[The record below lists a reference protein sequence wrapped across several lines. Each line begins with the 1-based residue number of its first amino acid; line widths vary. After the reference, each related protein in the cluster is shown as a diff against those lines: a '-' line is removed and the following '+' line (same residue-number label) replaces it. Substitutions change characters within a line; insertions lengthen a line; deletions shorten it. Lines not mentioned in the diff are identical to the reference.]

1 MLVIRPI
8 EQRDLAILKQIAI
21 ESGHGFT
28 SLPVNDEL
36 LQNKIDHSMASFAS
50 RAGGKGECLYFFV
63 AEDSETGEV
72 LGTTALESA
81 VGLSSPFYTYLLGKQ
96 VHSSRK
102 LGIHNVVQ
110 TLTLTNDYTGVSE
123 LCTLFLR
130 EPARQG
136 LNGRLLSKCRFL
148 FLAEFPE
155 LFDQR
160 VLAEMRGVSDDRG
173 NSPFWSWLQEHFFS
187 MDFPTVDYL
196 TGIGQKG
203 FIADLMPKYPIYV
216 SLLSKEA
223 RGVIGKT
230 HDKTRPALHLL
241 EEEGFCWRGYVDI
254 FDAGPTVECEV
265 RHIQTVRN
273 SRRLTVQVGH
283 PVQTGLY
290 LISNTR
296 FAEFRALLGEMAV
309 NEQQGQ
315 AVMTA
320 EVARLLGVEDG
331 DTVRVAEMKRND

>member
-8 EQRDLAILKQIAI
+8 EQRDFAMLKQISI

-28 SLPVNDEL
+28 SLPVNDDL
-36 LQNKIDHSMASFAS
+36 LQNKIEHSLTSFAN
-50 RAGGKGECLYFFV
+50 RASGKGECLYFFV
-63 AEDSETGEV
+63 AEDSDTGEV

-96 VHSSRK
+96 VHCSRK
-102 LGIHNVVQ
+102 LGIHNVVE

-123 LCTLFLR
+123 LCSLFLR

-155 LFDQR
+155 LFDR
-160 VLAEMRGVSDDRG
+160 RILAEMRGVSDEGG

-216 SLLSKEA
+216 NLLSKEA
-223 RGVIGKT
+223 RSVIGET
-230 HDKTRPALHLL
+230 HDKTRPARHLL
-241 EEEGFCWRGYVDI
+241 EEEGFSWRGYVDI

-265 RHIQTVRN
+265 QQISTLRQ
-273 SRRLTVQVGH
+273 SRRLTVQIGH
-283 PVQTGLY
+283 PVTTEKY

-296 FAEFRALLGEMAV
+296 FEGFRALLGDMAV
-309 NEQQGQ
+309 NEHKGQ
-315 AVMTA
+315 AVMS
-320 EVARLLGVEDG
+320 EEMARLLKVEDG

>member
-8 EQRDLAILKQIAI
+8 EQRDLPTLKQIAI

-36 LQNKIDHSMASFAS
+36 LQNKINHSLASFAS
-50 RAGGKGECLYFFV
+50 RAGGKGECLYFCRRRQRHRRGARHHGAGV
-63 AEDSETGEV
+63 G
-72 LGTTALESA
+72 GGA
-81 VGLSSPFYTYLLGKQ
+81 VVPFYTYLLGKQ

-102 LGIHNVVQ
+102 LGIYNVVE

-130 EPARQG
+130 EPARHG
-136 LNGRLLSKCRFL
+136 MNGRLLSKSRFL

-155 LFDQR
+155 LFDR
-160 VLAEMRGVSDDRG
+160 RILAEMRGVSDDDG

-216 SLLSKEA
+216 SLLSKQA
-223 RGVIGKT
+223 RAVIGKT
-230 HDKTRPALHLL
+230 HEKTRPALHLL
-241 EEEGFCWRGYVDI
+241 EEEGFSWRGYVDI
-254 FDAGPTVECEV
+254 FDAGPSVGAKCARSTRCAAAASCGC
-265 RHIQTVRN
+265 ISA
-273 SRRLTVQVGH
+273 SRR
-283 PVQTGLY
+283 
-290 LISNTR
+290 SRANT
-296 FAEFRALLGEMAV
+296 
-309 NEQQGQ
+309 
-315 AVMTA
+315 
-320 EVARLLGVEDG
+320 
-331 DTVRVAEMKRND
+331 

>member
-8 EQRDLAILKQIAI
+8 EQRDFAMLKQISI

-28 SLPVNDEL
+28 SLPVNDDL
-36 LQNKIDHSMASFAS
+36 LQNKIEHSLTSFAN
-50 RAGGKGECLYFFV
+50 RASGKGECLYFFV
-63 AEDSETGEV
+63 AEDSDTGEV

-96 VHSSRK
+96 VHCSRK
-102 LGIHNVVQ
+102 LGIHNVVE

-123 LCTLFLR
+123 LCSLFLR

-155 LFDQR
+155 LFDR
-160 VLAEMRGVSDDRG
+160 RILAEMRGVSDEGG

-216 SLLSKEA
+216 NLLSKEA
-223 RGVIGKT
+223 RSVIGET
-230 HDKTRPALHLL
+230 HDKTRPARHLL
-241 EEEGFCWRGYVDI
+241 EEEGFSWRGYVDI

-265 RHIQTVRN
+265 QQISTLRH
-273 SRRLTVQVGH
+273 SRRLTVQIGH
-283 PVQTGLY
+283 PVTTEKY

-296 FAEFRALLGEMAV
+296 FEGFRALLGEMAV
-309 NEQQGQ
+309 NEQKGQ
-315 AVMTA
+315 AVMS
-320 EVARLLGVEDG
+320 EEMARLLKVEDG

>member
-8 EQRDLAILKQIAI
+8 EQRDLPTLKQIAI

-36 LQNKIDHSMASFAS
+36 LQNKINHSLASFAS

-63 AEDSETGEV
+63 AEDSDTGEV

-102 LGIHNVVQ
+102 LGIYNVVE

-130 EPARQG
+130 EPARHG
-136 LNGRLLSKCRFL
+136 MNGRLLSKSRFL

-155 LFDQR
+155 LFDR
-160 VLAEMRGVSDDRG
+160 RILAEMRGVSDDDG

-216 SLLSKEA
+216 SLLSKQA
-223 RGVIGKT
+223 RAVIGKT
-230 HDKTRPALHLL
+230 HEKTRPALRLL
-241 EEEGFCWRGYVDI
+241 EEEGFSWRGYVDI
-254 FDAGPTVECEV
+254 FDAGPSVECEV
-265 RHIQTVRN
+265 REIHTVRN
-273 SRRLTVQVGH
+273 SHQLRVHIGEPAQPGTF
-283 PVQTGLY
+283 
-290 LISNTR
+290 LISNGR
-296 FAEFRALLGEMAV
+296 FDEFRALLGDMAI
-309 NEQQGQ
+309 NEQQQ
-315 AVMTA
+315 AVISPKMA
-320 EVARLLGVEDG
+320 SLLKVEDG